1 MHRVGRRLERLE
13 DFRFEGRLHE
23 CIEFNVCHA
32 ADAAQAAFFPASDRT
47 DAPGGASTFAP
58 TVTGCHSF
66 YYKYLLSLFVLHWLH
81 FRLFIAGFTGI
92 KSSYNTKACDSL

>member
-32 ADAAQAAFFPASDRT
+32 ADAAQASFFCPTPPRKKRP
-47 DAPGGASTFAP
+47 PGPGRDTL
-58 TVTGCHSF
+58 H
-66 YYKYLLSLFVLHWLH
+66 YKYLLSSFVLYKLH
-81 FRLFIAGFTGI
+81 FHPLLTGFTGI
-92 KSSYNTKACDSL
+92 KSSYISKACPTLARKQ